1 MASKSHIALNSSK
14 VLEYSSDYWIWVQP
28 KKHKTFCAMGHFG
41 HVCTIIFKNYNS
53 PSCCL
58 K

>member
-28 KKHKTFCAMGHFG
+28 KKQRTFCAMGHFG
-41 HVCTIIFKNYNS
+41 H
-53 PSCCL
+53 
-58 K
+58 